1 MTVLFPSLPG
11 LGFSVHKEPQFSTRI
26 QRAVSGRE
34 LRVVDQ
40 PNPIW
45 IFTLVFNFLRD
56 QWYVR
61 QAGGLGVGYDEL
73 ETLMGFFL
81 GQQGS
86 FTAFYFN
93 DPTDNSRL
101 AEPIATGDGSTVAF
115 QLVRRMPAGA
125 AAGLGFTEPIIAPNT
140 ISAVYL
146 NGVSQPN
153 PGAWTSGSTGLI
165 TFTSAPGNGVA
176 ITADF
181 TYYFL
186 VRFHDDNADFENFLF
201 QLWTL
206 KQLKLQ
212 SVLL

>member
-11 LGFSVHKEPQFSTRI
+11 LGWSVHKEPQFATRI

-45 IFTLVFNFLRD
+45 TFTLTFPFLRD
-56 QWYVR
+56 KWDVR
-61 QAGGLGVGYDEL
+61 QAGGLGAGYDEL

-81 GQQGS
+81 AQQGA
-86 FTAFYFN
+86 FAAFYFN
-93 DPTDNSRL
+93 DPTDNARL
-101 AEPIATGDGSTVAF
+101 AEPIATGNGSTVTF

-125 AAGLGFTEPIIAPNT
+125 APGLGFSEPIIAPNT

-153 PGAWTSGSTGLI
+153 PGVWTAGSNGLFS
-165 TFTSAPGNGVA
+165 FTTAPAPGAV

-186 VRFHDDNADFENFLF
+186 VRFHDDNADFENFLV

-206 KQLKLQ
+206 KQVKLQ